1 LPNISRKGRRWG
13 ARWGIAR
20 INLPNLGA
28 ATLWRA
34 ALAALL
40 VWAAGGLL
48 HGATLGELVGVP
60 MLVAAWMSAVVL
72 IDRSI
77 MRWHRG
83 WSINSAD

>member
-1 LPNISRKGRRWG
+1 
-13 ARWGIAR
+13 
-20 INLPNLGA
+20 
-28 ATLWRA
+28 
-34 ALAALL
+34 
-40 VWAAGGLL
+40 
-48 HGATLGELVGVP
+48 